1 MARKNSNR
9 SGLTHEPPS
18 DENPPAPLM
27 TKGSSEDSIFSF
39 VTPTEFVELPS
50 GGEHYPETHP
60 LSGVDTIEIR
70 HMTAKEEDI
79 LTSEALL
86 KKGLALD
93 RLLQS
98 VIVNKE
104 IKVNDLLIG
113 DKNALLIAAR
123 KTGYGPFYETQ
134 LTCPGCS
141 ATTDESLN
149 LDELTTKESVE
160 LPDNVTEGEN
170 GNYIIS
176 FEEFSL
182 RVEVKLLKGSDEKLV
197 AGRRETRKKRKLPDA
212 MITDQLEA
220 IIVSVNDITDRNLIK
235 KFANEI
241 PAMMSRKLRNIYDD
255 LTPDLDLT
263 FEFECDECGHL
274 GKVGMP
280 LTAAFFWP
288 NK

>member
-9 SGLTHEPPS
+9 SGVVHEPPS
-18 DENPPAPLM
+18 DETPPAPM
-27 TKGSSEDSIFSF
+27 VTQGGGEDSIFSF

-50 GGEHYPETHP
+50 NGEHYPDNHP
-60 LSGVDTIEIR
+60 LNGVNTIEIR

-134 LTCPGCS
+134 LTCPAC
-141 ATTDESLN
+141 ATTTEESLN
-149 LDELTTKESVE
+149 LDNLTTKESTA
-160 LPDNVTEGEN
+160 LPENVAEADN
-170 GNYIIS
+170 GNYIIT
-176 FEEFSL
+176 FEEFNL

-241 PAMMSRKLRNIYDD
+241 PAMMSRKLRNIYED

-263 FEFECDECGHL
+263 FDFECEECGHL